1 MLTSDK
7 KAFADFLGM
16 LSKLDIKERDRVLK
30 AIQNFDYSTIRNVT
44 GKELEKIIS
53 KSKLSISDTFTST
66 YTCRLCGTS

>member
-16 LSKLDIKERDRVLK
+16 LSKLDVKERDRVLK

-53 KSKLSISDTFTST
+53 KHH
-66 YTCRLCGTS
+66 